1 MGSLYRALARPALF
15 RLDPEDAH
23 GASIRALELL
33 GALPGIAGWLR
44 REVFDAPQARPV
56 ELFGVRFPNAVGL
69 AAGYDKDGRAW
80 KGLAALGF
88 GHVEVG
94 TVTPRPQ
101 PGNPRP
107 RVFRLAQDEAV
118 INRMGFPGDGAEA
131 VLRRLSS
138 ERPFGVVLGVNLG
151 KNKDTPLERAAED
164 YGALVQRFAGV
175 ADYLAVNLSSPNT
188 PGLRDL
194 QHKAALHA
202 LLGTLHELRQAE
214 AAKLKR
220 RVPLLV
226 KLSPD
231 LSDEQLDDALDA
243 ILTHHLDGIIATNT
257 TLARPDLRSASRAES
272 GGLSGA
278 PLRPLSLDRVAALR
292 RRAGDALPI
301 LGVGGVMSPHD
312 ARAMLD
318 AGASLVQIYTG
329 MIYQGPTLARDIA
342 RAAFS

>member
-1 MGSLYRALARPALF
+1 
-15 RLDPEDAH
+15 
-23 GASIRALELL
+23 
-33 GALPGIAGWLR
+33 
-44 REVFDAPQARPV
+44 
-56 ELFGVRFPNAVGL
+56 
-69 AAGYDKDGRAW
+69 
-80 KGLAALGF
+80 
-88 GHVEVG
+88 
-94 TVTPRPQ
+94 
-101 PGNPRP
+101 
-107 RVFRLAQDEAV
+107 
-118 INRMGFPGDGAEA
+118 
-131 VLRRLSS
+131 
-138 ERPFGVVLGVNLG
+138 
-151 KNKDTPLERAAED
+151 
-164 YGALVQRFAGV
+164 
-175 ADYLAVNLSSPNT
+175 
-188 PGLRDL
+188 
-194 QHKAALHA
+194 
-202 LLGTLHELRQAE
+202 
-214 AAKLKR
+214 
-220 RVPLLV
+220 LV

-257 TLARPDLRSASRAES
+257 TLARPDLRSASRTEV